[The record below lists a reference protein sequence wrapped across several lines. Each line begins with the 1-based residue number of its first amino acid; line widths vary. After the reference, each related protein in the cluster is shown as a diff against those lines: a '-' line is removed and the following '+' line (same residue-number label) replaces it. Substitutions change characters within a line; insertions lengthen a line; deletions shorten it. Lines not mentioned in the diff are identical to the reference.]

1 MRTGVGLAGR
11 KVGGTAAGTFVLL
24 LTIGTATGCGEATVT
39 GKTSPSTIATTSSPV
54 ASMASI
60 AGKNHPTATRTSP
73 NPKLTATP
81 TVTSTQTVAAP
92 PAVAPSTKGAAP
104 PIPAKTTPAAP
115 APSASSA
122 PAPAP
127 SVSATHCYP
136 LSNAGHC
143 YEPGEYCRTS
153 DHGMHGV
160 AGDGEAIICEDNNG
174 WRWEPA

>member
-1 MRTGVGLAGR
+1 MRIGVGLAGR
-11 KVGGTAAGTFVLL
+11 KLFGAAAGTFVLL
-24 LTIGTATGCGEATVT
+24 LTIGTATGCGEATAT
-39 GKTSPSTIATTSSPV
+39 GNTSPGTIASTSSPV

-60 AGKNHPTATRTSP
+60 LGKNHPTATRTSP
-73 NPKLTATP
+73 NPTATP
-81 TVTSTQTVAAP
+81 TMTPTPTVAAP
-92 PAVAPSTKGAAP
+92 PAAAPSTKVAAP
-104 PIPAKTTPAAP
+104 PVPAKTTPAAP
-115 APSASSA
+115 PPSASSA

-127 SVSATHCYP
+127 SASAAHCYP

-143 YEPGEYCRTS
+143 YEPGEYCRTA